1 MWLTIILIVIA
12 IYLFNKA
19 INQVSDIQKSI
30 HEDQ

>member
-19 INQVSDIQKSI
+19 INQVSDIQESI